1 MGLDVFSSVGAQ
13 LKMIFKQ
20 IIFLVKIGLFGLFF
34 LAGCQQ
40 NTTIPNNPANAT
52 GKSVAYPRKPTVAE
66 AKQELEQI
74 LKKAAPIGSS
84 KERVIKWIELPKRK
98 AARKFAKA
106 KFPEQR
112 GGLSAWLDKQPLII
126 DGDYTAV
133 KKIQGSSSE
142 GWLRGSRYK
151 PSALSGL
158 IGGMGV
164 FRFRGSKFYA
174 FIAFYLDKKE
184 KLVDRS
190 VLDIGEAGMKQVPG
204 KPTLEEVRNMIKK
217 EVPLGFE
224 RAKVAAWLDSKKID
238 RSDAPRDKPIKNN
251 GPHPMDLS
259 GTIQAIIREASRGFA
274 GRTDITITFRFNK
287 AGKLTEYSAHEIG
300 TGMP

>member
-1 MGLDVFSSVGAQ
+1 
-13 LKMIFKQ
+13 MIFKQ
-20 IIFLVKIGLFGLFF
+20 IIFLVKIGLFGLFL

-40 NTTIPNNPANAT
+40 NTTIPNKPASAIGKPAT
-52 GKSVAYPRKPTVAE
+52 SPREPTVAE
-66 AKQELEQI
+66 AKQELERI
-74 LKKAAPIGSS
+74 LKRVTPVGSS
-84 KERVIKWIELPKRK
+84 KEQIIAWSELPKRK
-98 AARKFAKA
+98 AAAMYKQGVPDDKVE
-106 KFPEQR
+106 KW
-112 GGLSAWLDKQPLII
+112 LSSQPLII
-126 DGDYTAV
+126 DGSYENV
-133 KKIQGSSSE
+133 EKLVGSSSE

-224 RAKVAAWLDSKKID
+224 RARVAAWLDSKKID

-251 GPHPMDLS
+251 GPRPMDLS

-274 GRTDITITFRFNK
+274 GRTDITITFHFNK
-287 AGKLTEYSAHEIG
+287 AGKLTEYSAQEIG